1 MTLAERVRAL
11 PRRWPGFES
20 IRGIPIL
27 LRLLPSVSRRQSALL
42 GVGVLLTAALPV
54 AAVALTGLLVGSIPD
69 AVRGG
74 LDSAAGHRTLDLLVA
89 VGALVVAQ
97 RLVAPM
103 LRAVSMTLGRET
115 DRYLQD
121 RVLAAVGRPGG
132 IAHLEDP
139 DILAHVRLVK
149 GLGADAQRP
158 GLAVEGLGYV
168 LPSWLQALGS
178 AVVLLFFSWWI
189 GLLWLVVWP
198 IVVFAM
204 QQEYL
209 RVGEIGYGR
218 SDALRRAEY
227 LRDVALGPAAGKEIR
242 VWGMLG
248 WLIDAFERAWYTA
261 MAPVWK
267 VRSPR
272 GSVLFGASGA
282 VLAVN
287 AVSYGLLGWA
297 AARGDLSVAAVAI
310 YTQAL
315 AGVNSY
321 TAFDDRNVY
330 LSYAAV
336 TVPKVLALDARL
348 GGSGGYSAPASA
360 APVSGDRVSG
370 GRVPGGPVSVAEP
383 PGPAAAP
390 GLPRHGVRFDGVT
403 FRYPRS
409 ERTALRGLD
418 LTIPAGRSLA
428 IVGEN
433 GAGKTSLVKLLCGL
447 YAPTRGRL
455 LVDGNDLADL
465 DPAAWRDLVAVLFQD
480 FARYHLPVRDN
491 IGLGAPAYAHD
502 EDRLRL
508 AARKAGVLHLVE
520 SLPHGFDTVLS
531 REYTGGVDLSGGQ
544 WQRIAL
550 ARAMFA
556 VQAGARLLI
565 LDEPTAALD
574 VRAEAE
580 LYERFLELTEG
591 LTTCLISHRFSTVRR
606 ADRIVVLADGGVV
619 EDGSHEELMD
629 LGGRYAEMFTLQA
642 SRFLDEQPARS
653 AGGHRLP
660 SDTSTGA
667 TGEGMGT
674 HA

>member
-42 GVGVLLTAALPV
+42 GAGVLLAAALPV
-54 AAVALTGLLVGSIPD
+54 AAIALTGLLVGSIPD

-74 LDSAAGHRTLDLLVA
+74 LESAAGHRTLDLLVA
-89 VGALVVAQ
+89 VGAVVVAQ
-97 RLVAPM
+97 RFVSPM
-103 LRAVSMTLGRET
+103 LGAVSMTLGRET

-139 DILAHVRLVK
+139 DVLAHVRLVK

-178 AVVLLFFSWWI
+178 AVVLLIFSWWV

-209 RVGEIGYGR
+209 RVGEVGYGR

-227 LRDVALGPAAGKEIR
+227 LRDVALGPAAGKEVR

-248 WLIDAFERAWYTA
+248 WLVAAFERAWYTA

-272 GSVLFGASGA
+272 GNVLFGASGA

-287 AVSYGLLGWA
+287 AVSYGLLAWA
-297 AARGDLSVAAVAI
+297 ATRGDLSVAAVAI

-336 TVPKVLALDARL
+336 TVPKVLALDGRL
-348 GGSGGYSAPASA
+348 GGSGGYSGAVSA
-360 APVSGDRVSG
+360 APVSVT
-370 GRVPGGPVSVAEP
+370 EP
-383 PGPAAAP
+383 SKPAAAP
-390 GLPRHGVRFDGVT
+390 DLPRTDVRFDGVT
-403 FRYPRS
+403 FQYPRS

-418 LTIPAGRSLA
+418 LTIQAGRSLA

-447 YAPTRGRL
+447 YAPTDGRL
-455 LVDGNDLADL
+455 LVDGRDLAEL
-465 DPAAWRDLVAVLFQD
+465 DPAAWRDQVAVLFQD

-508 AARKAGVLHLVE
+508 AAQKAGVLDLVE

-556 VQAGARLLI
+556 VEAGARLLI

-629 LGGRYAEMFTLQA
+629 LDGRYAEMFTLQA
-642 SRFLDEQPARS
+642 SRFLDHQAAPA
-653 AGGHRLP
+653 ALP
-660 SDTSTGA
+660 GDGQGTAA
-667 TGEGMGT
+667 TGEGMET

>member
-27 LRLLPSVSRRQSALL
+27 LRLLPSVSRGQSALL
-42 GVGVLLTAALPV
+42 GAGVLLAAALPV
-54 AAVALTGLLVGSIPD
+54 AAIALTGLLVGSIPA

-74 LDSAAGHRTLDLLVA
+74 LDSPAGHHTLDLLVV
-89 VGALVVAQ
+89 VGVLVVAQ
-97 RLVAPM
+97 RFVSPM

-178 AVVLLFFSWWI
+178 AVVLVFFSWWI

-209 RVGEIGYGR
+209 RVGEVGYGR

-227 LRDVALGPAAGKEIR
+227 LRDVALGPAAGKEVR

-248 WLIDAFERAWYTA
+248 WLVAAFERAWYTA

-282 VLAVN
+282 VLVVN
-287 AVSYGLLGWA
+287 AVSYGLLAWA
-297 AARGDLSVAAVAI
+297 ATRGDLSVAAVAI

-348 GGSGGYSAPASA
+348 DGSGDYSTASGA
-360 APVSGDRVSG
+360 
-370 GRVPGGPVSVAEP
+370 PVSVAERP
-383 PGPAAAP
+383 KAAAVQD
-390 GLPRHGVRFDGVT
+390 LPRHGVRFDGVT

-409 ERTALRGLD
+409 ERTALHGLD
-418 LTIPAGRSLA
+418 LTVAAGRSLA

-447 YAPTRGRL
+447 YAPTDGRL
-455 LVDGNDLADL
+455 LVDGQDLADL
-465 DPAAWRDLVAVLFQD
+465 EPAAWREQVAVLFQD

-502 EDRLRL
+502 EDLLRS
-508 AARKAGVLHLVE
+508 AARKAGVLDLVE
-520 SLPHGFDTVLS
+520 SLPRGFDTVLS

-580 LYERFLELTEG
+580 LYERFLDLTEG

-629 LGGRYAEMFTLQA
+629 LDGRYAEMFTLQA
-642 SRFLDEQPARS
+642 ARFIDQHPARS
-653 AGGHRLP
+653 ANGPAL
-660 SDTSTGA
+660 A
-667 TGEGMGT
+667 TGTSAGVTEEGMRT
-674 HA
+674 DA

>member
-27 LRLLPSVSRRQSALL
+27 LRLLPSVSRRLSVLL
-42 GVGVLLTAALPV
+42 GVGVLLAAALPV
-54 AAVALTGLLVGSIPD
+54 AAIALTGLLVGSIPA

-89 VGALVVAQ
+89 VGVLIVVQ
-97 RLVAPM
+97 RFVAPL

-139 DILAHVRLVK
+139 DVLAHVRLVK

-209 RVGEIGYGR
+209 RVGEVGYGR

-227 LRDVALGPAAGKEIR
+227 LRDVALGPAAGKEVR

-248 WLIDAFERAWYTA
+248 WLVAAFERAWYTA

-287 AVSYGLLGWA
+287 AVSYGLLAWA
-297 AARGDLSVAAVAI
+297 ATRGDLSVAAVAI

-348 GGSGGYSAPASA
+348 GGPGGYSDASGGSSRAPVTVVEPTASA
-360 APVSGDRVSG
+360 TGRDR
-370 GRVPGGPVSVAEP
+370 
-383 PGPAAAP
+383 
-390 GLPRHGVRFDGVT
+390 PRTDVRFDDVT
-403 FRYPRS
+403 FRYPRG
-409 ERTALRGLD
+409 ERTALHGLD
-418 LTIPAGRSLA
+418 LTIAAGRSLA

-447 YAPTRGRL
+447 YAPTEGRL
-455 LVDGNDLADL
+455 LVDGHDLAGL
-465 DPAAWRDLVAVLFQD
+465 DPAAWRDQVAVLFQD

-502 EDRLRL
+502 EDRLRS
-508 AARKAGVLHLVE
+508 AAHKAGVLDLVE

-629 LGGRYAEMFTLQA
+629 LDGRYAEMFTLQA
-642 SRFLDEQPARS
+642 SRFLDEQTAHS
-653 AGGHRLP
+653 ADGQGLA
-660 SDTSTGA
+660 A
-667 TGEGMGT
+667 TGEGTQT